1 MFPADKRLAKVT
13 ATAKEIPPR
22 IIRTITDAFLATW
35 TLLKISAYNDF
46 SLADHIS
53 GGFF

>member
-22 IIRTITDAFLATW
+22 IIRTITDAFLVTW
-35 TLLKISAYNDF
+35 TLLEISAYNNF
-46 SLADHIS
+46 LLTNHIT
-53 GGFF
+53 GFF